1 MSVDRFNVPA
11 ILIAVV
17 VVCAALNVASVVFA
31 PMALA
36 LLIVAML
43 WPVQHML
50 QSVMPRSLALMLSVV
65 LLVVVFALFGSV
77 TLWAFGRTA
86 RWIIN
91 DVSRFQA
98 AYDQLTVWLEGH
110 GIAVA
115 AIWTEHFNT
124 GSAISLIQT
133 ISGRLN
139 TTMSFW
145 VVVLVYV
152 FPLRF
157 IMEAAFAAL
166 SGGALPGSP
175 LAEDAND
182 LRFLYVAY
190 GAGCLA
196 LSTLYALL
204 YRHHL
209 RRGQPAPD
217 LALTGRIWISNWS
230 ILAIMSASSVI
241 LALAAPG
248 DVARWAPGFIYMGI
262 PVLIGVSLA
271 LRAREFSALSATTDS
286 VDTGDSTS

>member
-1 MSVDRFNVPA
+1 MAAPIKDDMARRLDAFVDAAFA
-11 ILIAVV
+11 FAVT
-17 VVCAALNVASVVFA
+17 
-31 PMALA
+31 
-36 LLIVAML
+36 LLIVGGGDPPQTMDEMSGMLLRAPAYAGAFALIVMFWLGYRDLGRL
-43 WPVQHML
+43 WPHRDAL
-50 QSVMPRSLALMLSVV
+50 ATGLSLAI
-65 LLVVVFALFGSV
+65 VF
-77 TLWAFGRTA
+77 
-86 RWIIN
+86 
-91 DVSRFQA
+91 
-98 AYDQLTVWLEGH
+98 
-110 GIAVA
+110 
-115 AIWTEHFNT
+115 
-124 GSAISLIQT
+124 
-133 ISGRLN
+133 
-139 TTMSFW
+139 
-145 VVVLVYV
+145 VVLVYV

-175 LAEDAND
+175 LAEDADD

-209 RRGQPAPD
+209 RRGQPVPD

-262 PVLIGVSLA
+262 PVLIGVSVA
-271 LRAREFSALSATTDS
+271 LRAREFSAVSGTTDP
-286 VDTGDSTS
+286 VDTGDPTS